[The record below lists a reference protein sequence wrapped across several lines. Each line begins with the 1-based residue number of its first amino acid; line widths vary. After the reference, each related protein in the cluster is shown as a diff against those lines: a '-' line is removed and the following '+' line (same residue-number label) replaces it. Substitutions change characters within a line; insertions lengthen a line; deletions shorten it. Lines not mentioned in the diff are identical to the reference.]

1 MSANDPKRTPSR
13 RLDREGHATS
23 PRDAEIQRAMLVI
36 RSVNA
41 HISNTDTPDLGAD
54 GRDYR
59 ADFVHGRFPENQ

>member
-13 RLDREGHATS
+13 RLDRDGLATF
-23 PRDAEIQRAMLVI
+23 PRDAEIQRALLVI

-41 HISNTDTPDLGAD
+41 HISSTGTPDLGAD